1 MKYRFFTACLLFS
14 FYFVLTITATAQD
27 IDELSPLEIAR
38 LVGDRIVDNTRFEF
52 QYVVQRKATDAE
64 IIDFRESLGNCE
76 PGVAYA
82 LSNLFSEVDQQ
93 EIIQIGHTDGIKV
106 WMNDELVY
114 EKKGDRDFPIAFSEN
129 AYLLP
134 ESFPVK
140 LKKGRNK
147 ILIKTECRE
156 RSDNWLVILQS
167 KNLSRYATKGMKIE
181 CSLKELAPDVSITN
195 WLILGPFENRVSE
208 SGRLGL
214 DMVFE
219 PENAIEFHKIY
230 ESGGKQFTWNIPRIN
245 IVTSNPGGGKFY
257 YWIYHVGSTMW
268 GLQKLSQMTNDPKYN
283 DYVAKWCDYTLSTI
297 PIVEY
302 QKKTLH
308 AFLSMNW
315 SVIQRPML
323 DYTTA
328 PAMPF
333 LTRLV
338 YESDFEDRERYV
350 EFVEP
355 LIDYAMNQQFRM
367 PNGVFAREYTI
378 DPTVW
383 ADDMFM
389 GLPWLLYSARYTK
402 DTSLKKEL
410 HDDVVNQ
417 VFQFRNYLFDTNENL
432 FRQATYPDK
441 PELKVP
447 FWSRGNGWAVWAVSE
462 ALLNLPKSHPGYKNV
477 LNHFRDHI
485 DGIVNYQDAE
495 GFWHNLLNV
504 PETVRES
511 SGTAMFTMA
520 IARGINEGWLNDK
533 RYRPY
538 AIKGWVALKTFLDEN
553 GDMYGVKGGT
563 HFSTDPDDYERT
575 PLKTSD
581 THGMLPLLFACYEME
596 NLLSAQ
602 PKSQ

>member
-1 MKYRFFTACLLFS
+1 MKDFFYSVCLVLPFFLFPG
-14 FYFVLTITATAQD
+14 ITTTGQT
-27 IDELSPLEIAR
+27 IDELSPLQIAR

-52 QYVVQRKATDAE
+52 NYVLQPKSTDAE
-64 IIDFRESLGNCE
+64 IIDFGESLGKCE

-82 LSNLFSEVDQQ
+82 LSNMFSEVEQQ
-93 EIIQIGHTDGIKV
+93 EIIQIGHTDGVKV

-114 EKKGDRDFPIAFSEN
+114 EKKGDRDFPIAFGEVS
-129 AYLLP
+129 YLLP

-140 LKKGRNK
+140 FKKGKNK
-147 ILIKTECRE
+147 ILVKSECRE
-156 RSDNWLVILQS
+156 GAEKWLVILQS
-167 KNLSRYATKGMKIE
+167 KNLSRYAAKGMKIE
-181 CSLKELAPDVSITN
+181 CSLKELASDISITN
-195 WLILGPFENRVSE
+195 WLILGPFENQVS
-208 SGRLGL
+208 GTVRLGL
-214 DMVFE
+214 DKVLE
-219 PENAIEFHKIY
+219 PENSIVFHKIY
-230 ESGGKQFTWNIPRIN
+230 ESGGKKFAWNIPRIN
-245 IVTSNPGGGKFY
+245 LVTSNPGGGKFY

-268 GLQKLSQMTNDPKYN
+268 GLQKLSQMTDNPKYN
-283 DYVAKWCDYTLSTI
+283 DYVAKWCSYTLSTI

-302 QKKTLH
+302 QKNTLH

-315 SVIQRPML
+315 SLIQRPML

-338 YESDFEDRERYV
+338 YENDFEDRERYV

-355 LIDYAMNQQFRM
+355 LIDYAMNRQFRM

-378 DPTVW
+378 DQTVW

-402 DTSLKKEL
+402 DPSMKRKL

-417 VFQFRNYLFDTNENL
+417 VTQFRNYLYDTNENL
-432 FRQATYPDK
+432 YRQAIYPDK

-447 FWSRGNGWAVWAVSE
+447 FWSRGNGWAVWAESE
-462 ALLNLPKSHPGYKNV
+462 VLLNLPKSHPGYKKM
-477 LNHFRDHI
+477 LSYFRSHI
-485 DGIVNYQDAE
+485 DGIVNYQDTE

-504 PETVRES
+504 PKTVRES

-533 RYRPY
+533 KYRPY
-538 AIKGWVALKTFLDEN
+538 ALKGWGALKTFLDEN
-553 GDMYGVKGGT
+553 GDLHGVKGGT
-563 HFSTDPDDYERT
+563 HFSTDPEDYERT
-575 PLKTSD
+575 PLRTSD
-581 THGMLPLLFACYEME
+581 THGILPLLFTCFEME
-596 NLLSAQ
+596 KLLN
-602 PKSQ
+602 K